1 MGRPEGLCHDDGV
14 EDLTVTVLIADDQA
28 PFRSAARA
36 VVGIAPGFEVVGE
49 AESGEAAVE
58 LVEAL
63 EPDLVLMDIH
73 LPGISGIEATR
84 RIAGS
89 RPLTVTFLV
98 SSYQADDLPA
108 EARSSGAAAYINKE
122 DFEAQLLSEL
132 WKSRGDAGWRR
143 DSEARSNWSGEQSR

>member
-1 MGRPEGLCHDDGV
+1 MEN
-14 EDLTVTVLIADDQA
+14 LTVTVLIADDQA
-28 PFRSAARA
+28 PFRGAARS
-36 VVGIAPGFEVVGE
+36 VVGIAPGFEIVGE

-73 LPGISGIEATR
+73 LPGISGIEAAR

-89 RPLTVTFLV
+89 FPRTVTFLV
-98 SSYQADDLPA
+98 SSYQADDLPV

-122 DFEAQLLSEL
+122 DFEARLLSDL
-132 WKSRGDAGWRR
+132 WESRGDAEWQRGTG
-143 DSEARSNWSGEQSR
+143 AASNGAEEPSR

>member
-1 MGRPEGLCHDDGV
+1 MEN
-14 EDLTVTVLIADDQA
+14 LTVTVLIADDQA
-28 PFRSAARA
+28 PFRSAARS
-36 VVGIAPGFEVVGE
+36 VVGIAPGFEIVGE

-73 LPGISGIEATR
+73 LPGISGIEAAR

-89 RPLTVTFLV
+89 FPRTVTFLV
-98 SSYQADDLPA
+98 SSYQADDLPV

-122 DFEAQLLSEL
+122 DFEARLLSDL
-132 WKSRGDAGWRR
+132 WESRGDAEWQRG
-143 DSEARSNWSGEQSR
+143 SGAASNGAEEPSR

>member
-1 MGRPEGLCHDDGV
+1 V
-14 EDLTVTVLIADDQA
+14 ENLTVTVLIADDQA

-36 VVGIAPGFEVVGE
+36 VVGIASGFEVVGE

-63 EPDLVLMDIH
+63 KPDLVLMDIH
-73 LPGISGIEATR
+73 LPGINGIEATR

-89 RPLTVTFLV
+89 CPLTVTFLV
-98 SSYQADDLPA
+98 SSYQADDLPV

-132 WKSRGDAGWRR
+132 WKTRGDAEWRHG
-143 DSEARSNWSGEQSR
+143 SETATSGAPEQSQ

>member
-1 MGRPEGLCHDDGV
+1 V
-14 EDLTVTVLIADDQA
+14 ESLPVTVLIADDQA

-36 VVGIAPGFEVVGE
+36 VVGIAPGFEIVGE

-58 LVEAL
+58 LAEEL
-63 EPDLVLMDIH
+63 KPDLVLMDIH
-73 LPGISGIEATR
+73 LPGISGIEAAR

-89 RPLTVTFLV
+89 SPLTVTFLV

-122 DFEAQLLSEL
+122 DFEAQLLSDL
-132 WKSRGDAGWRR
+132 WESRGDAEWRQPPNGA
-143 DSEARSNWSGEQSR
+143 EEQSR

>member
-1 MGRPEGLCHDDGV
+1 V
-14 EDLTVTVLIADDQA
+14 ENLTVTVLIADDQA

-36 VVGIAPGFEVVGE
+36 VVGIAPGFELVGE

-63 EPDLVLMDIH
+63 KPDLVLMDIH
-73 LPGISGIEATR
+73 LPGISGIEAAR

-89 RPLTVTFLV
+89 SPLTVTFLV
-98 SSYQADDLPA
+98 SSYEEEDLPV

-122 DFEAQLLSEL
+122 DFEAGLLREL
-132 WKSRGDAGWRR
+132 WETRGDAGWRR
-143 DSEARSNWSGEQSR
+143 GAGSATNGAEERSR

>member
-1 MGRPEGLCHDDGV
+1 MESLP
-14 EDLTVTVLIADDQA
+14 VTVVIADDQA

-36 VVGIAPGFEVVGE
+36 VVGIAPGFEIVGE

-58 LVEAL
+58 LAEEL
-63 EPDLVLMDIH
+63 KPDLVLMDIH
-73 LPGISGIEATR
+73 LPGISGIEAAR

-89 RPLTVTFLV
+89 SPLTVTFLV

-122 DFEAQLLSEL
+122 DLEARLLSDL
-132 WKSRGDAGWRR
+132 WESRGDAEWRHGP
-143 DSEARSNWSGEQSR
+143 SNGAGEPSR